1 MKYSE
6 IATPTKIQGKKKK
19 ILKFVYLQGV
29 LPDGRV
35 VAVKRLYMGRRHADA
50 EFLNEANLIS
60 RVQHRNLVKLLGCS
74 VEGSE
79 RILVYEYLP
88 NSSLDKFLFG
98 FYSFLIP

>member
-1 MKYSE
+1 M
-6 IATPTKIQGKKKK
+6 
-19 ILKFVYLQGV
+19 ILKIVDLQGV

-35 VAVKRLYMGRRHADA
+35 VAVKRLYMGTRQADA

-79 RILVYEYLP
+79 RLLVYEYLR
-88 NSSLDKFLFG
+88 NSSLDRILFG
-98 FYSFLIP
+98 FYSFLIAG